1 MSMGK
6 QQIHRFMAVVFWCC
20 VLSAA
25 AACGGPPTSPA
36 TTVPTPVNTAPPPS
50 ITPFVLLPG
59 PTSGPTLRAPAG
71 TASGAPVA
79 ATPFTA
85 AGGPSATSIPILMYH
100 QVKDL
105 PPTAGLEDLTWTVSP
120 ASLDAQLGYLADK
133 GYVTISLDQML
144 DGLAGKAALP
154 AKAVVITFDDGW
166 RTQYTNALPMLKKHK
181 QTATFYVVS
190 TYMGYGAYF
199 DWDMTTE
206 IKNAGM
212 TIAGHTLD
220 HANLPTLSAAAL
232 DRELRDSK
240 AALESKLGI
249 TVNHFAYPYGAY
261 NDAVVEAVKRAGYR
275 SAATLNPVLV
285 KNPVSSL
292 LLPRIRVSYKE
303 TLADFVKKLP

>member
-1 MSMGK
+1 MTMGSNL
-6 QQIHRFMAVVFWCC
+6 IHRLVAVVCWCC
-20 VLSAA
+20 VVSA
-25 AACGGPPTSPA
+25 AACGGPPASPGA
-36 TTVPTPVNTAPPPS
+36 TAPTPANTAPPPS

-59 PTSGPTLRAPAG
+59 PTSGPTLRASVG
-71 TASGAPVA
+71 TASGTAVA

-85 AGGPSATSIPILMYH
+85 AAGGPSAASIPILMYH

-105 PPTAGLEDLTWTVSP
+105 PPTAGLEDLTWTISP

-133 GYVTISLDQML
+133 GYVTISLDQLL

-154 AKAVVITFDDGW
+154 AKPVVITFDDGW
-166 RTQYTNALPMLKKHK
+166 RTQYTNALPMLKKYK

-190 TYMGYGAYF
+190 SYMGYGAYF

-206 IKNAGM
+206 IKSAGM

-220 HANLPTLSAAAL
+220 HANLPTLSAAAV
-232 DRELRDSK
+232 DKELRDSK

-249 TVNHFAYPYGAY
+249 TVDHFAYPYGAY
-261 NDAVVEAVKRAGYR
+261 NDAVIAAVKRAGYR
-275 SAATLNPVLV
+275 SAATINPVLV
-285 KNPVSSL
+285 KNPVSTM
-292 LLPRIRVSYKE
+292 LLPRIRMSYRE